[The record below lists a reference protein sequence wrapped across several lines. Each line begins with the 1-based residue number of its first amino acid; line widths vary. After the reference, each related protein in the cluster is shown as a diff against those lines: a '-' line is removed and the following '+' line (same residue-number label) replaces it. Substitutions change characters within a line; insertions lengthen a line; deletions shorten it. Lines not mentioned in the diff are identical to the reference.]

1 MLLLLL
7 IKVFLAVYSVV
18 SILKINSDGEL
29 NAGESPY
36 AQAQKCSV
44 SEGLQC
50 IKLVLIFRRTCST
63 VITGKQQPCTIV
75 LCVLD
80 SSISYLS
87 YSELHIK
94 RDGRQKMCE
103 SKLKWEWAKYIF
115 QKKFPYI
122 VDNFNKACKMRND
135 VPFTLYITLFFSK
148 LFFEM
153 LLIKLSDIFVDF
165 QDFLKTK
172 TLLSPRM
179 FDMRLQ
185 FWPLIIFSKM
195 QLE

>member
-1 MLLLLL
+1 MRLLLLLL

-29 NAGESPY
+29 NVGESPY

-80 SSISYLS
+80 SCISYLS

-103 SKLKWEWAKYIF
+103 SKLKWEWTKYIF

-135 VPFTLYITLFFSK
+135 VPFTLYITLFFFK
-148 LFFEM
+148 
-153 LLIKLSDIFVDF
+153 IIFWNTFD
-165 QDFLKTK
+165 K
-172 TLLSPRM
+172 TLGH
-179 FDMRLQ
+179 FC
-185 FWPLIIFSKM
+185 WFSRFP
-195 QLE
+195 

>member
-1 MLLLLL
+1 MLYVLSKFSFLRKALKAMRLLLLLL

-80 SSISYLS
+80 SCISYLS

-103 SKLKWEWAKYIF
+103 SKLKWE
-115 QKKFPYI
+115 
-122 VDNFNKACKMRND
+122 
-135 VPFTLYITLFFSK
+135 
-148 LFFEM
+148 
-153 LLIKLSDIFVDF
+153 
-165 QDFLKTK
+165 
-172 TLLSPRM
+172 
-179 FDMRLQ
+179 
-185 FWPLIIFSKM
+185 
-195 QLE
+195 